1 MRRHPSF
8 LPVVVLSGLLPLL
21 LGACSSNP
29 RKVAESPSVAAVGTD
44 HLQAKPAATQDNDL
58 DEYDVALVPDPF
70 EPVNRATFWLNH
82 QIYRFVLRPISK
94 GYEKIVPKPVRKGI
108 YNAYENVKFPVRL
121 VNNALQGNFTRARQE
136 LEKFLINSSIGV
148 GGIIRQSDRIPS
160 LAEVPRTD
168 TGLTFAK
175 WGMSSGPYLVLPLF
189 GPSTFRDT
197 IGLIGDSALNPVTWA
212 TVIHGE
218 LWVMAVP
225 YGNTLRGLPEGL
237 SAYDSATENA
247 LDRYLAVR
255 STYIQYRKQA
265 ASR

>member
-1 MRRHPSF
+1 MKRHPSI
-8 LPVVVLSGLLPLL
+8 LPLVVLLGLVPL
-21 LGACSSNP
+21 LGACTSNP
-29 RKVAESPSVAAVGTD
+29 RKQPASATVAAVGS
-44 HLQAKPAATQDNDL
+44 QNAKVKPAKVEENDL
-58 DEYDVALVPDPF
+58 EEYEVALVPDPL

-94 GYEKIVPKPVRKGI
+94 GYEKIVPTPVRKGI

-148 GGIIRQSDRIPS
+148 GGIIRHSYRIPC
-160 LAEVPRTD
+160 LAELPRTD

-175 WGMSSGPYLVLPLF
+175 WGMSSGPYLVIPLL

-197 IGLIGDSALNPVTWA
+197 VGLVGDAALNPVSWVTIM
-212 TVIHGE
+212 TGE
-218 LWVMAVP
+218 FWVVVFP
-225 YGNTLRGLPEGL
+225 YVNTLRAVPEQLGT
-237 SAYDSATENA
+237 YDSVTENA
-247 LDRYLAVR
+247 LDRYLAAR
-255 STYIQYRKQA
+255 SAFIQYRKQA

>member
-1 MRRHPSF
+1 MKRHPSI
-8 LPVVVLSGLLPLL
+8 LPLVVLLGLVPL
-21 LGACSSNP
+21 LGACTSNP
-29 RKVAESPSVAAVGTD
+29 RKQPASATVAAVGS
-44 HLQAKPAATQDNDL
+44 QNAKVKPAKVEENDL
-58 DEYDVALVPDPF
+58 EEYEVALVPDPL

-94 GYEKIVPKPVRKGI
+94 GYEKIVPRPVRKGI

-148 GGIIRQSDRIPS
+148 GGIIRQSDRIPE

-175 WGMSSGPYLVLPLF
+175 WGMSSGPYLVIPLL

-197 IGLIGDSALNPVTWA
+197 VGLVGDAALNPVSWVTIM
-212 TVIHGE
+212 TGE
-218 LWVMAVP
+218 FWVVVFP
-225 YGNTLRGLPEGL
+225 YVNTLRAMPEQLGT
-237 SAYDSATENA
+237 YDSVTENA
-247 LDRYLAVR
+247 LDRYLAAR
-255 STYIQYRKQA
+255 SAFIQYRKQA
-265 ASR
+265 AAR

>member
-1 MRRHPSF
+1 MKRHPSI
-8 LPVVVLSGLLPLL
+8 LPLVVLLGLVPL
-21 LGACSSNP
+21 LGACTSNP
-29 RKVAESPSVAAVGTD
+29 RKQPASATVAAVGS
-44 HLQAKPAATQDNDL
+44 QNAKVKPAKVEENDL
-58 DEYDVALVPDPF
+58 EEYEVALVPDPL

-94 GYEKIVPKPVRKGI
+94 GYEKIVPRPVRKGI

-148 GGIIRQSDRIPS
+148 GGIIRQSDRIPE

-175 WGMSSGPYLVLPLF
+175 WGMSSGPYLVIPLL

-197 IGLIGDSALNPVTWA
+197 VGLVGDAALNPVSWVTIM
-212 TVIHGE
+212 TGE
-218 LWVMAVP
+218 FWVVVFHYVKTLRAVP
-225 YGNTLRGLPEGL
+225 EQLGT
-237 SAYDSATENA
+237 YDSVTENA
-247 LDRYLAVR
+247 LDRYLAAR
-255 STYIQYRKQA
+255 SAFIQYRKQA